1 MLIGVY
7 SRNFIY
13 FCTVLLINLD
23 KQFYMQPLSTE
34 LILIRVINCIRYRN
48 FS

>member
-34 LILIRVINCIRYRN
+34 LILIRVTAKIVRD
-48 FS
+48 